1 MIDYPDNKRKIHK
14 VPISKSGGLLIF
26 LFILNYYFLDIFS
39 DRFNLHNSLFL
50 MILIASLFCLFYL
63 DDVFSIK
70 PAIRLFT
77 IGITVFILIK
87 SNSQLEITQ
96 LSFSSLGKIYL
107 LENFSIYFTVL
118 CFLLLINAVNLMDGI
133 NGLCV
138 MHFLIWLFLLNDVYN
153 MSLILITAPIVIFFI
168 LNLKNKIFLGN
179 SGSYLIGLITAVLIV
194 LNYNSKYVNNIEIIF
209 IYLSIP
215 GLDMFRVFVE
225 RLINKRHPF
234 RADKNHLHH
243 LLSQK
248 YTDARS
254 LIIYMM
260 LTIVPIFA
268 CTIVEKKFY
277 YLIIASTISIYMYIT
292 YRLKRSI

>member
-1 MIDYPDNKRKIHK
+1 
-14 VPISKSGGLLIF
+14 
-26 LFILNYYFLDIFS
+26 
-39 DRFNLHNSLFL
+39 

-215 GLDMFRVFVE
+215 GLDLFRVFVE